1 MQLNPIVCSEFP
13 DEVSGDVIR
22 EYTSSSKNQHKRKP
36 SPPKVTFEKYERVL
50 YEVCLEYC
58 SPDLPDDDETYE
70 YGYAP
75 LSSKGK
81 EVLAHVMEALG
92 IEEGDPEY
100 FAQSPLGYYDIP

>member
-1 MQLNPIVCSEFP
+1 ME
-13 DEVSGDVIR
+13 
-22 EYTSSSKNQHKRKP
+22 SSKSCSCHKFDFYRELSEYYIKCL
-36 SPPKVTFEKYERVL
+36 EKYKRVL